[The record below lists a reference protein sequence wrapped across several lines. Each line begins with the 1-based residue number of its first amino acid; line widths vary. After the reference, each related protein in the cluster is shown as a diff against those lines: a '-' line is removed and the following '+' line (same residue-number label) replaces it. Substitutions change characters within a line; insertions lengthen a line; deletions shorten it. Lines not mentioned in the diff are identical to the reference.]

1 MKTAERKVKQGER
14 KELIRGERRSGG
26 GGEGERK
33 EGEREMKTAE
43 RKVKQ
48 GERKELIRG
57 ERRSGGRGEGERLPG
72 IMYAAGYTK
81 TRVRMVPQ
89 NPSMPITT
97 FHVGRRRE

>member
-1 MKTAERKVKQGER
+1 VRGRRREEGER
-14 KELIRGERRSGG
+14 KEGSR
-26 GGEGERK
+26 ERK

-43 RKVKQ
+43 RKVEQ
-48 GERKELIRG
+48 GDRKDLIRG
-57 ERRSGGRGEGERLPG
+57 ERRSEGGGEGERLPG

-97 FHVGRRRE
+97 CHVGRRREFWVRRVRGGGE